1 MAMNVGG
8 GRKGSIAEIN
18 VTPMAD
24 VMIVLLIIF
33 MVMTPIF
40 VNAPVQLPEARRA
53 ADQEGERLEV
63 ILNTNGLIRAGQES
77 FASADAF
84 GDYLAVRSAG
94 GTGPTVLVLAD
105 RGVAYTEVAR
115 VLAAC
120 RKAGTREVALAAR
133 RQVGS

>member
-1 MAMNVGG
+1 MAMSVGRRQNG
-8 GRKGSIAEIN
+8 AIAEIN

-33 MVMTPIF
+33 MVMTPVI
-40 VNAPVQLPEARRA
+40 VAPVRLPDA
-53 ADQEGERLEV
+53 AHATEQKGERIEV
-63 ILNTNGLIRAGQES
+63 VLGTNGFITAGQETFGS
-77 FASADAF
+77 PEAF
-84 GDYLAVRSAG
+84 GDYLAVRAAG
-94 GTGPTVLVLAD
+94 GAGPTVLILAD

-120 RKAGTREVALAAR
+120 RKAGTLEVALAAR

>member
-1 MAMNVGG
+1 MSMSIGG

-33 MVMTPIF
+33 MVMTPIM
-40 VNAPVQLPEARRA
+40 VAPVHVPDA
-53 ADQEGERLEV
+53 AQATEQRGERLEV
-63 ILNTNGLIRAGQES
+63 VLSTNGLIRAGQETFS
-77 FASADAF
+77 SAEAF
-84 GDYLAVRSAG
+84 SDYLAVRVAG
-94 GTGPTVLVLAD
+94 GSAPTVLVLAD

-115 VLAAC
+115 ILAAC

>member
-1 MAMNVGG
+1 MAMSVGS
-8 GRKGSIAEIN
+8 GRKGAIAEIN

-33 MVMTPIF
+33 MVMTPIV
-40 VNAPVQLPEARRA
+40 VNPPVQLPEATQA
-53 ADQEGERLEV
+53 TDHKGERIEV
-63 ILNTNGLIRAGQES
+63 VLGTNGLITAGKDTFGSPE
-77 FASADAF
+77 AF

-94 GTGPTVLVLAD
+94 GAGPTVLILAD

-120 RKAGTREVALAAR
+120 RKAGTLEVALAAR
-133 RQVGS
+133 RPVGS

>member
-1 MAMNVGG
+1 MAMSVGRPRSG
-8 GRKGSIAEIN
+8 AIAEIN

-40 VNAPVQLPEARRA
+40 VNAPVQLPDARQA
-53 ADQEGERLEV
+53 AEQKGERLEV
-63 ILNTNGLIRAGQES
+63 VLNTNGLIRAGQETFS
-77 FASADAF
+77 SAEAF

-94 GTGPTVLVLAD
+94 GPGPTVLILAD

-120 RKAGTREVALAAR
+120 RKAGTREVGLAAR

>member
-1 MAMNVGG
+1 MAMSVGG
-8 GRKGSIAEIN
+8 RRKGAIAEIN

-33 MVMTPIF
+33 MVMTPIIGTP
-40 VNAPVQLPEARRA
+40 VRVPDAANATEQK
-53 ADQEGERLEV
+53 GERLEV
-63 ILNTNGLIRAGQES
+63 ILGTNGLITAGKDTFGSPE
-77 FASADAF
+77 AF

-94 GTGPTVLVLAD
+94 GTGPTVLILAD

-120 RKAGTREVALAAR
+120 RKAGTLEVALAAR

>member
-1 MAMNVGG
+1 MAMHVGG
-8 GRKGSIAEIN
+8 RRKGAIAEIN

-33 MVMTPIF
+33 MVMTPIIGT
-40 VNAPVQLPEARRA
+40 PVQVPDA
-53 ADQEGERLEV
+53 ANAVDQQGERLEV
-63 ILNTNGLIRAGQES
+63 TLGTNGRITAGKDS
-77 FASADAF
+77 FGSPEAF

-94 GTGPTVLVLAD
+94 GAGPTVLILAD
-105 RGVAYTEVAR
+105 RGVAYTEVQR

-133 RQVGS
+133 RQLGR

>member
-1 MAMNVGG
+1 MAMNVGRRQNG
-8 GRKGSIAEIN
+8 AIAEIN

-33 MVMTPIF
+33 MVMTPVIGT
-40 VNAPVQLPEARRA
+40 PVRLPDA
-53 ADQEGERLEV
+53 AHATEQKGERIEV
-63 ILNTNGLIRAGQES
+63 VLGTNGFITAGKET
-77 FASADAF
+77 FGSAEAF

-94 GTGPTVLVLAD
+94 GTGPTVLIQAD

-120 RKAGTREVALAAR
+120 RKAGTLEVALAAR